1 MAEAKRYYWL
11 RFQQDF
17 FKSKRIKKLRKLA
30 GGDTF
35 TIIYLKMQLLS
46 LKDNGILFFDS
57 IEDSFADEIALD
69 IDEDAENVKITV
81 NYLLSTGLLVP
92 VDECSYEL
100 PYTKANIGS
109 ETASTLR
116 SRACREK
123 KALQCNTDATLLQQN
138 ATHVQQSCNVEKEID
153 IEKDI
158 YIKERAKST
167 RFVPPSVDEVKAYCQ
182 ERNNSVDAES
192 FVDFYE
198 SKNWMVG
205 KNKMKDWKASIRT
218 WERREKPQK
227 SNAVDWD
234 SL

>member
-92 VDECSYEL
+92 VDECSFEL

-109 ETASTLR
+109 ETASTQR
-116 SRACREK
+116 SRAWREK
-123 KALQCNTDATLLQQN
+123 KALQCNTN
-138 ATHVQQSCNVEKEID
+138 ATQLQRDCNVEIEKEIE

-205 KNKMKDWKASIRT
+205 KNKMKDWKASVRT
-218 WERREKPQK
+218 WERRDRPQK